1 MKTAAHLILI
11 AALMLTG
18 CASTADAG
26 SPPERIE
33 TGIDPDAWALIPAGE
48 FLMGQHEHETLI
60 AYDYKMMITD
70 VTNEQ
75 YAAFLNKA
83 LAADAVRIESEQVIG
98 PYGGDVF
105 HGVKHEEPVEAGE
118 WLLMPLDQA
127 GWRLAF
133 DGSLFSALP
142 EYENHPVT
150 LVTWFGA
157 RAYCDFY
164 GWRLPTEA
172 EWEKAAR
179 GTDARAYPWGDEIEK
194 SHANFYASL
203 DPSEARFGKMGDT
216 TPAGFYNGS
225 AYDGYQTLDAA
236 SPYGL
241 YDMAGNVW
249 QWTGDVYE
257 GTHYRYMRGGSRMT
271 YEYNLRVWTRN
282 SARPDWYSIA
292 VGFRC
297 ARDARD

>member
-1 MKTAAHLILI
+1 MKHSTLLVLI
-11 AALMLTG
+11 AALILTG
-18 CASTADAG
+18 CAATAAAG
-26 SPPERIE
+26 SAPERIE
-33 TGIDPDAWALIPAGE
+33 TGIDPDAWALVPAGE

-60 AYDYKMMITD
+60 AGDYEIMVTD

-75 YAAFLNKA
+75 YAAFLNEA
-83 LAADAVRIESEQVIG
+83 LASGDIHVEGDQVLG
-98 PYGGDVF
+98 YYAGDPF
-105 HGVKHEEPVEAGE
+105 HGVKHEEPIEAGD
-118 WLLMPLDQA
+118 WLLMPMDQA
-127 GWRLAF
+127 GWRLDY
-133 DGSLFSALP
+133 DGDQFSALP
-142 EYENHPVT
+142 GYENHPVT

-164 GWRLPTEA
+164 GWRLPSEA

-179 GTDARAYPWGDEIEK
+179 GTDARAYPWGDEIARG
-194 SHANFYASL
+194 HANFYASR
-203 DPSEARFGKMGDT
+203 DPSEHRTGKMGDT
-216 TPAGFYNGS
+216 TPVGYYNGQS
-225 AYDGYQTLDAA
+225 YDGYQTLHAA

-249 QWTGDVYE
+249 QWTSDVYE

-297 ARDARD
+297 VRDAGD